1 MFGRLWFI
9 KDAFYV
15 RSPIVTYPINGT
27 EGAGAT
33 TGDIQLDVERGH
45 QQEAGGD
52 HGPDGQSRA

>member
-1 MFGRLWFI
+1 MGGCKSEHQGQFI
-9 KDAFYV
+9 SDDLANKAPKML
-15 RSPIVTYPINGT
+15 SGT
-27 EGAGAT
+27 P